1 MEWLGVL
8 TSKAQTPSNGFH
20 SCGNRG
26 KDSGQAEGRFSI
38 ILEHHPGESYTIIIA
53 NENKKLNYSSAFL
66 VGTMHVGCQRRSER
80 VSPQSH
86 RPAGL
91 LATLHHSW
99 PLSSFTLRRH
109 AFRSSLT
116 TTWWA
121 QCMTHLPHECES
133 VHRQCVGA
141 RPHGEWQPPR
151 IRRRSGHDAS
161 RSVQGSMGRGHCRL
175 RCGSHGIRRA
185 AHGSCADH
193 DSFCAN
199 EDVPGLSPPLPH
211 LLFVVTLACVG
222 SLCGDA
228 RSSASR
234 ARAGPVHPGGL
245 VVARS
250 RTSMWDRD
258 D

>member
-66 VGTMHVGCQRRSER
+66 VGTMHVGCQ
-80 VSPQSH
+80 
-86 RPAGL
+86 
-91 LATLHHSW
+91 
-99 PLSSFTLRRH
+99 RH

-185 AHGSCADH
+185 AHGPCADH

-228 RSSASR
+228 RSSASV
-234 ARAGPVHPGGL
+234 ARAVGASWGACSPQQDEHVG
-245 VVARS
+245 
-250 RTSMWDRD
+250 
-258 D
+258 